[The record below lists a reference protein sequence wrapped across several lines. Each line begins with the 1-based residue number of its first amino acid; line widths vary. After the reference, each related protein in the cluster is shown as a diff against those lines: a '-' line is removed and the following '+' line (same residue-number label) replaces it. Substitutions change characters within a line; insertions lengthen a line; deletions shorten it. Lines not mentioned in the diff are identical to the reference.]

1 MSVPFKYLPHEIFK
15 KPKPA
20 PTIRVYP
27 AAPHEFFYPQANRE
41 ASDATQASDRHPC
54 PPLITE
60 PTLTNPKKK
69 KKPTSRPIG
78 NIDLPPPISTH
89 QVEIDSPAAE
99 THRLRRRRR
108 RYLHHQPPLLSASTT
123 TDTKTQ
129 GIALP
134 STTRADAVFPVVLRH
149 RSRRQVAPPS
159 IAGPISPS
167 FSFCV
172 FFPLE

>member
-20 PTIRVYP
+20 LTIRVYP

-54 PPLITE
+54 PPLITK
-60 PTLTNPKKK
+60 PTPTNPKKK

-99 THRLRRRRR
+99 THRPALHRCQHHLHLQPPPLRTSTTTGTKT
-108 RYLHHQPPLLSASTT
+108 QDIAPPLLYDS
-123 TDTKTQ
+123 
-129 GIALP
+129 
-134 STTRADAVFPVVLRH
+134 
-149 RSRRQVAPPS
+149 SRRYFHRPRAATAVD
-159 IAGPISPS
+159 SP
-167 FSFCV
+167 
-172 FFPLE
+172 